1 MMDGI
6 HGFLVDGFMEDSN
19 MYEAV
24 MNLIEDMY
32 EERIEDLWFEVT
44 DGEY

>member
-1 MMDGI
+1 MMDSI
-6 HGFLVDGFMEDSN
+6 HGRLIDGFMEESD

-44 DGEY
+44 DDKY

>member
-6 HGFLVDGFMEDSN
+6 HGRLIDGFMEESD

-44 DGEY
+44 DDEY